1 MRAPK
6 KASLLICGG
15 AALVALGAWLGTR
28 KIARNQADSAPTA
41 VASAAKGTG
50 DGGVA
55 SNGDDLGDVADPV
68 FRRPSGDLPAL
79 TCDEARSIVTQV
91 GEELAFDPPDVRATA
106 FASSVSDWVDPH
118 GFWAASSSSPPFSA
132 IAKDSQALSVE
143 ILAARGDCAA
153 ARDVGKS
160 LAHWVDDLRR
170 RYDARLEHPN
180 PASLEDAA
188 SEPILDDATTT
199 HAEIDTVEALADRIA
214 SLRAALGPDAEPI
227 ATAARSRYFPEFG
240 PDAWS
245 RVVLAAAV
253 RAYVPLV
260 DPHGAW
266 APLDEEASVYEIDLD
281 AHPPVPLWEKVLRTA
296 AGARIESGALAP
308 LKDGDVVVELDHMT
322 IAGLSLEQVDQLGIV
337 AAGSRDP
344 IEARVLREGETKLRT
359 IRIEAA
365 PEDDG
370 APEQRDDLESH
381 RVAYGD
387 ADVGVVAIREVRDDL
402 GEALARTVRNLRAGD
417 RPLAGLVLD
426 LRGNGGGSTE
436 GAVTALSI
444 FLPSAELFPMKR
456 RDGSI
461 ETEATPGSV
470 LGETY
475 AGPLA
480 TLVDGSTASA
490 AEMIAGALAAYH
502 RAPTVGLRTYG
513 KGCAQEYEDD
523 DPRTGVLRLTTL
535 LYALPDGTPV
545 QRVGLAPMIR
555 VPFAPLPGEDDT
567 TESEAKLEGAPPT
580 WKGPDMRTAEIVEK
594 LDRANAMTWP
604 APAGAARSCDDADVC
619 RALHALTSERA
630 QKVSVPRARR

>member
-1 MRAPK
+1 MA
-6 KASLLICGG
+6 L
-15 AALVALGAWLGTR
+15 AAWCGTR
-28 KIARNQADSAPTA
+28 KIAQNRADFAPA
-41 VASAAKGTG
+41 EVASAAKAPRDSGI
-50 DGGVA
+50 A
-55 SNGDDLGDVADPV
+55 PNGDDLGDSADPV
-68 FRRPSGDLPAL
+68 FRRPSGEIPAL
-79 TCDEARSIVTQV
+79 TCDEARNIVAQV
-91 GEELAFDPPDVRATA
+91 GEELAFDPPSVRAPA
-106 FASSVSDWVDPH
+106 FASSVSDWLDPH
-118 GFWAASSSSPPFSA
+118 GFWAASSSSPPYSA
-132 IAKDSQALSVE
+132 ITKNSSALSAE
-143 ILAARGDCAA
+143 ILASHGECTA
-153 ARDVGKS
+153 AREVGKS
-160 LAHWVDDLRR
+160 LAHWIDDLRR
-170 RYDARLEHPN
+170 RYDARLQHPN
-180 PASLEDAA
+180 ATSLTEAA
-188 SEPILDDATTT
+188 SDPILDDATTT
-199 HAEIDTVEALADRIA
+199 HAEIDTVELLADRLA
-214 SLRAALGPDAEPI
+214 SLHAALGVEADPI
-227 ATAARSRYFPEFG
+227 LQAARDRYFPEFG

-281 AHPPVPLWEKVLRTA
+281 ANPPVPLWEKVLRTA

-308 LKDGDVVVELDHMT
+308 FKDGDVVVELDHMM

-337 AAGSRDP
+337 AASARDP
-344 IEARVLREGETKLRT
+344 IEARVLREGETTLRT
-359 IRIEAA
+359 IHTEAEK
-365 PEDDG
+365 PEDDS
-370 APEQRDDLESH
+370 APEARDDLEAH

-402 GEALARTVRNLRAGD
+402 GEALARTVRSLRSGD

-470 LGETY
+470 LGESY
-475 AGPLA
+475 VGPLA

-535 LYALPDGTPV
+535 LYALPDGTAV
-545 QRVGLAPMIR
+545 QRVGLTPMIR

-567 TESEAKLEGAPPT
+567 TESEAKLDGAPPT
-580 WKGPDMRTAEIVEK
+580 WKGPDMRTMEIVEK
-594 LDRANAMTWP
+594 LDHANAMNWP
-604 APAGAARSCDDADVC
+604 PPTGAARSCDDADVC
-619 RALHALTSERA
+619 RALRALATPAIANLTRV